1 MLTSQ
6 ANFSESL
13 VLGLTVQTS
22 NFVCPPG
29 KLVAAISIALYRP
42 YRIRVHSQ
50 VPAKKIPLMI
60 LMIYALYLDHRRPL
74 PM

>member
-13 VLGLTVQTS
+13 VLALTVQKS

-29 KLVAAISIALYRP
+29 KSVAAISIALYRP

-50 VPAKKIPLMI
+50 VPAKKNIPLMI
-60 LMIYALYLDHRRPL
+60 LMIYVVKSL
-74 PM
+74 